1 MARYAIG
8 DIQGCCDEL
17 KALLERCNYS
27 SDRDELWFVG
37 DLVNRGP
44 QSLETLRFV
53 RALGANATVV
63 LGNHDLHLLALAYG
77 SKRKFK
83 EGDTLEAVLAAPDR
97 DQLLE
102 WLLGRPLA
110 VFDEPRGDF
119 LVHAGLVP
127 EWTPRLAAKL
137 AREVEAVLRDDAR
150 TLFDSMYG
158 NKPDK
163 WSDSL
168 RGMDRL
174 RFVINA
180 FTRMRYCRRD
190 GTVDFKMK
198 GAPGQ
203 QPRRFPAVVRRA
215 GARQPRGARDLRALV
230 DAGFQAPARFAGAGY
245 RLRLGRRADRGGSR
259 RGCPRRSH
267 CPAAGISCPA
277 AAKAEPERL
286 RPAERYRWR
295 WDLRVQRGRRR
306 LSWALPSAKR
316 NPVRARSP
324 LPRTAA

>member
-17 KALLERCNYS
+17 KALLERCDYS
-27 SDRDELWFVG
+27 ADRDQLWFVG

-63 LGNHDLHLLALAYG
+63 LGNHDLHLLALRFG
-77 SKRKFK
+77 SKRKQK
-83 EGDTLEAVLAAPDR
+83 DGDTLAEILDAPDR

-127 EWTPRLAAKL
+127 EWTPRQAAKY
-137 AREVEAVLRDDAR
+137 AREVEAVLREDSR
-150 TLFDSMYG
+150 TLFDAMYG

-163 WSDSL
+163 WSESL

-174 RFVINA
+174 RFVINV
-180 FTRMRYCRRD
+180 FTRMRYCRAD
-190 GTVDFKMK
+190 GTVDLKMK
-198 GAPGQ
+198 DAPGD
-203 QPRRFPAVVRRA
+203 QPDGFYPWFDVPGRASRGVRVICGHWSTLGLKRRK
-215 GARQPRGARDLRALV
+215 DLLALDTGCV
-230 DAGFQAPARFAGAGY
+230 W
-245 RLRLGRRADRGGSR
+245 GGSLTAVNLDAQQEPVQLA
-259 RGCPRRSH
+259 CASH
-267 CPAAGISCPA
+267 QVPG
-277 AAKAEPERL
+277 KE
-286 RPAERYRWR
+286 
-295 WDLRVQRGRRR
+295 G
-306 LSWALPSAKR
+306 
-316 NPVRARSP
+316 
-324 LPRTAA
+324 

>member
-17 KALLERCNYS
+17 KTLLARLDFS
-27 SDRDELWFVG
+27 ADRDELWFVG

-77 SKRKFK
+77 SKRKPK
-83 EGDTLEAVLAAPDR
+83 DGDTLDAVLAAPDR

-102 WLLGRPLA
+102 WLLRRPLA
-110 VFDEPRGDF
+110 VYDEPRGDF

-127 EWTPRLAAKL
+127 AWTPRDGAKL

-163 WSDSL
+163 WDATL

-180 FTRMRYCRRD
+180 FTRMRFVGLD
-190 GTVDFKMK
+190 GTVDLKQK
-198 GAPGQ
+198 GAPGE
-203 QPRRFPAVVRRA
+203 QPDGIVPWFDAPGRASRDVRVVCGHWSTLGFKRRK
-215 GARQPRGARDLRALV
+215 DLLALDTGCV
-230 DAGFQAPARFAGAGY
+230 W
-245 RLRLGRRADRGGSR
+245 GGSLT
-259 RGCPRRSH
+259 
-267 CPAAGISCPA
+267 AVNLDADD
-277 AAKAEPERL
+277 EP
-286 RPAERYRWR
+286 
-295 WDLRVQRGRRR
+295 VQLACGGHQEPGQTE
-306 LSWALPSAKR
+306 S
-316 NPVRARSP
+316 
-324 LPRTAA
+324 

>member
-1 MARYAIG
+1 MARFAIG

-17 KALLERCNYS
+17 KALLTRCNFS
-27 SDRDELWFVG
+27 ADRDQLWFVG

-77 SKRKFK
+77 SKRKPRD
-83 EGDTLEAVLAAPDR
+83 GDTLDAVLAAPDR

-127 EWTPRLAAKL
+127 EWTPRVAAKL
-137 AREVEAVLRDDAR
+137 AREVEAVLREDSR
-150 TLFDSMYG
+150 TLFDAMYG

-163 WSDSL
+163 WSESL

-180 FTRMRYCRRD
+180 FTRMRYCHAD
-190 GTVDFKMK
+190 GTVDLKVK
-198 GAPGQ
+198 GAPGE
-203 QPRRFPAVVRRA
+203 QPEGLHPWFDVPGRKSAEARVICGHWSTLGLKRR
-215 GARQPRGARDLRALV
+215 RDLLALDTGCV
-230 DAGFQAPARFAGAGY
+230 WGGALTAVNLDADGEPVQLACKSHQEP
-245 RLRLGRRADRGGSR
+245 GGE
-259 RGCPRRSH
+259 G
-267 CPAAGISCPA
+267 
-277 AAKAEPERL
+277 
-286 RPAERYRWR
+286 
-295 WDLRVQRGRRR
+295 
-306 LSWALPSAKR
+306 
-316 NPVRARSP
+316 
-324 LPRTAA
+324 

>member
-17 KALLERCNYS
+17 KALLAQLNYS
-27 SDRDELWFVG
+27 ADRDQLWFVG

-77 SKRKFK
+77 SKRKPK
-83 EGDTLEAVLAAPDR
+83 DGDTLDAVLEAPDR

-127 EWTPRLAAKL
+127 EWTPRAAAKF

-150 TLFDSMYG
+150 TLFDAMYG
-158 NKPDK
+158 NKPDQ
-163 WSDSL
+163 WSDNL

-180 FTRMRYCRRD
+180 FTRMRYLQARRHRRSQD
-190 GTVDFKMK
+190 ERR
-198 GAPGQ
+198 ARRSA
-203 QPRRFPAVVRRA
+203 RRFLSVVRRA
-215 GARQPRGARDLRALV
+215 GPQEQRRARGLRPLVHAGPCKRRRDLLALDTGCV
-230 DAGFQAPARFAGAGY
+230 W
-245 RLRLGRRADRGGSR
+245 GGSLT
-259 RGCPRRSH
+259 
-267 CPAAGISCPA
+267 AVNLDADD
-277 AAKAEPERL
+277 EP
-286 RPAERYRWR
+286 
-295 WDLRVQRGRRR
+295 VQ
-306 LSWALPSAKR
+306 LPCTAHQ
-316 NPVRARSP
+316 SP
-324 LPRTAA
+324 GGGEG

>member
-17 KALLERCNYS
+17 KALLAQLKFSAE
-27 SDRDELWFVG
+27 RDELWFVG

-63 LGNHDLHLLALAYG
+63 LGNHDLHLLALRYG
-77 SKRKFK
+77 SKRKQK
-83 EGDTLEAVLAAPDR
+83 DGDTLEAVLEASDR

-127 EWTPRLAAKL
+127 DWTPRVAAKL

-150 TLFDSMYG
+150 TLFDAMYG
-158 NKPDK
+158 NKPEQ
-163 WSDSL
+163 WSETL

-180 FTRMRYCRRD
+180 FTRMRYCSRD
-190 GTVDFKMK
+190 GTVDLKAK
-198 GAPGQ
+198 GAPGEQ
-203 QPRRFPAVVRRA
+203 ADDLYPWFDVPGRKSAEVRVVCGHWSTLGLKRR
-215 GARQPRGARDLRALV
+215 RDLLALDTGCV
-230 DAGFQAPARFAGAGY
+230 WGGALTAVNLDVEADAIQLPCASHQEP
-245 RLRLGRRADRGGSR
+245 GGD
-259 RGCPRRSH
+259 
-267 CPAAGISCPA
+267 A
-277 AAKAEPERL
+277 
-286 RPAERYRWR
+286 
-295 WDLRVQRGRRR
+295 
-306 LSWALPSAKR
+306 
-316 NPVRARSP
+316 
-324 LPRTAA
+324 